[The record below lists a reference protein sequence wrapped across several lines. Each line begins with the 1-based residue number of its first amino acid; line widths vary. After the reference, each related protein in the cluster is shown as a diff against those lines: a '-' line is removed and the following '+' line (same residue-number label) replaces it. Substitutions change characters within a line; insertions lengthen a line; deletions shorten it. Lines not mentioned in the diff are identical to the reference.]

1 MSIATYFNPLPR
13 QATSL
18 RLCWTLAILPLVIVP
33 KTIHAQEPM
42 DTLARIT
49 ESGTI
54 RIGHRLAEAPF
65 SYVIDGKPT
74 GYSTELCEKVV
85 AQIANKLKLPEIKVQ
100 FVPISAATRFVMMRA
115 GKIDMECAATTNT
128 AERRKLVAFSYPH
141 FLTATRFVSL
151 KKSNLER
158 IGDLAGHS
166 VAATTGTINL
176 EQLNSI
182 NRQRGLNISVLLNK
196 ENKDAFAM
204 VTSGKA
210 AAFVMDDILLAGHV
224 AGTSDPEDYSISAET
239 FGPPEPYGIMLP
251 LNDENFKKAVNES
264 LKNIFESGE
273 VFDLYKKWF
282 ESPIPPGQQNLRLK
296 MSVELRDILEHPR
309 EYTE

>member
-1 MSIATYFNPLPR
+1 MSIAAYSSQPPGNANWRKFSRALV
-13 QATSL
+13 
-18 RLCWTLAILPLVIVP
+18 ILPFVVYP
-33 KTIHAQEPM
+33 TAIHAQEAM
-42 DTLARIT
+42 DTLARIA

-65 SYVIDGKPT
+65 SYVIDGQPT

-85 AQIANKLKLPEIKVQ
+85 AQIASKLKLPEIKVQ

-204 VTSGKA
+204 VSNGKA

-224 AGTSDPEDYSISAET
+224 AGAPDPEDYAISAET

-251 LNDENFKKAVNES
+251 LNDENFKKAVNDS
-264 LKNIFESGE
+264 LKNIYESGE
-273 VFDLYKKWF
+273 IFDLYKKWF

-296 MSVELRDILEHPR
+296 MSVELRNILEHPR
-309 EYTE
+309 EYMD